1 MIKTLIVDDSRLF
14 RERLKAFLAAYP
26 EVEVVGEAG
35 DEQAALSKARE
46 LKPDVVLMDVKMGG
60 MNGLDAT
67 GNLKRELP
75 DIHVIV
81 LSRYD
86 LTAYREAAQALGA
99 SAYVSK
105 KDLVDKLL
113 PAIRRVA
120 QTYRSKISVNK
131 QQDE

>member
-14 RERLKAFLAAYP
+14 RERLKAFLAAHP

-35 DEQAALSKARE
+35 DGQAALSKARD
-46 LKPDVVLMDVKMGG
+46 LKPDIVLMDVKMGG
-60 MNGLDAT
+60 TNGLDAT
-67 GNLKRELP
+67 GNMKRELP
-75 DIHVIV
+75 DIHVII

-86 LTAYREAAQALGA
+86 LAAYREAAQALGA

-105 KDLVDKLL
+105 KDLVDMLL

-120 QTYRSKISVNK
+120 QTSRSGVLEDK

>member
-35 DEQAALSKARE
+35 DGQAALSKAKE
-46 LKPDVVLMDVKMGG
+46 LKPDVVLMDVKMGD

-75 DIHVIV
+75 ELHVII

-86 LTAYREAAQALGA
+86 LAAYREAAEALGA

>member
-14 RERLKAFLAAYP
+14 RERLKAFLAAHP

-35 DEQAALSKARE
+35 DGQAALSQARE
-46 LKPDVVLMDVKMGG
+46 LKPDVVLMDVKLGG
-60 MNGLDAT
+60 MNGLEAT

-75 DIHVIV
+75 ELQVIV

-86 LTAYREAAQALGA
+86 LAAYREAAATLGA
-99 SAYVSK
+99 SAYVAK
-105 KDLVDKLL
+105 KDLVDQLL

-120 QTYRSKISVNK
+120 QTYRSKISANK